1 LDNDG
6 VGGAMQIHLSP
17 NDGVPIYLQ
26 IVQQVKY
33 LVASGR
39 LAPGDELPTIRA
51 LAERLLVNP
60 NTVARAYRELESDGV
75 VTTRRGAGTHVAD
88 AGSPLARRECLHALG
103 QRIDAL
109 LAEAR
114 QMNVSTEEVL
124 DLVRRR
130 DKAMRPR
137 AGEE

>member
-1 LDNDG
+1 
-6 VGGAMQIHLSP
+6 MQIHLSP

-26 IVQQVKY
+26 IVNQVKY

-39 LAPGDELPTIRA
+39 LAPGDELPPIRA
-51 LAERLLVNP
+51 LAERLLINP
-60 NTVARAYRELESDGV
+60 NTVARAYRELEAAGV
-75 VTTRRGAGTHVAD
+75 VVTRRTAGTYVSD
-88 AGSPLARRECLHALG
+88 AGSPLARRECLAILT

-114 QMNVSTEEVL
+114 QMNVGTEEVL

-130 DKAMRPR
+130 DKAMLPRPG
-137 AGEE
+137 AE